1 MPTLRRRTAEPSTSL
16 RPTSSHASPSPGP
29 HHGCTAAAN
38 VSSWLH
44 PAPVAALAVAVGAS
58 QRQTVAVG
66 PSRPTGPLGP
76 NPPYPR
82 SHLRPNQPSAATLP
96 AVALAGPRPQPPSP
110 SPQPDSLRIC
120 NQSTRPHS
128 PTVLLT
134 IAPAPFVLLAEHYE
148 QRCRYVFDVL
158 PESVFPDGGCV
169 REVGH

>member
-1 MPTLRRRTAEPSTSL
+1 MFSTYRSLLNKVGNCCWSISYLDYCCCFSTKAVPPKRRKKLTLQPKNQHCRQRLSDVTTSTSPANSQGMPTLRRRTAEPSTSL

-76 NPPYPR
+76 TSHPRAYTRSPPCPLPR
-82 SHLRPNQPSAATLP
+82 ILT
-96 AVALAGPRPQPPSP
+96 G
-110 SPQPDSLRIC
+110 
-120 NQSTRPHS
+120 TRC
-128 PTVLLT
+128 
-134 IAPAPFVLLAEHYE
+134 AR
-148 QRCRYVFDVL
+148 RC
-158 PESVFPDGGCV
+158 SS
-169 REVGH
+169 